1 MMAIALRFASGFLRI
16 ICLTLL
22 NEINLVL
29 YLWWIGK
36 AVKILFDLPLTV
48 DWSCEK

>member
-16 ICLTLL
+16 ICLSLL
-22 NEINLVL
+22 NEINLVSF
-29 YLWWIGK
+29 LWWIGK

-48 DWSCEK
+48 YWYHEK